1 MALRCVVVGGGISG
15 LSTAYM
21 LSKLPASLVSRI
33 SLYETSDE
41 FGGYIKTV
49 QYPQS
54 GSYQDLGPHSA
65 RVGGGSP
72 LFRLIHSLNL
82 QREVVWLPP
91 SQRLLYAGGTTHPL
105 RIAALTVQPP
115 FTRSSLGLLIRR
127 ACSRGP
133 PSLSPDTDTSVDE
146 FLRTRF
152 DDEFAD
158 YFGSALV
165 RGICAADSRNISV
178 SALLP
183 QLVKWDANGPN
194 ILLGAAKD
202 MLLRAFRLRTASLP
216 PEMETFLPKPTDVK
230 PPRGPRVLSF
240 RKGMQTLTRSL
251 VDHLREAPNV
261 TLRSGATVSS
271 VDCKSGQFELHL
283 HEGEGSLYR
292 QELAD
297 SVFLCAPAS
306 TCGALLEKTALLPK
320 QSEAAALLRPS
331 TLPSASIAVV
341 ALEFDGDLGQ
351 SSEKPYQRAF
361 GHLVPR
367 TEPGQVLGIVYD
379 SSVFPHLDGP
389 GGDHC
394 TRFTV
399 MLQPRADWLTAH
411 TAATPFNLAEPIREE
426 LLGLAL
432 EAVRTHLGLK
442 VSRPERSMVGI
453 WMHSIPNYPVGHVQ
467 NVRRVRRAIEE
478 AINARG
484 CGGRRS
490 LHLVGASFDGLGVG
504 DCVASAARAVLNV
517 SRSSSQDTAL

>member
-41 FGGYIKTV
+41 FGGYVKTV

-91 SQRLLYAGGTTHPL
+91 SQRLLYTAGTTRPL
-105 RIAALTVQPP
+105 RIAALTAQPP
-115 FTRSSLGLLIRR
+115 FTRSPLGLLIRR

-133 PSLSPDTDTSVDE
+133 PSLSPDTDMSVDE

-183 QLVKWDANGPN
+183 QVRSASVPSTFDFNAVTISTSWESRTQGDLPFQFCPYLDRQIDRHLVRQDLFVAMAVSRLVKWDSNGPN

-202 MLLRAFRLRTASLP
+202 MLLRAFGLRTASLP
-216 PEMETFLPKPTDVK
+216 PEMETFLPNPTGVK
-230 PPRGPRVLSF
+230 LPRGPRVLSF

-271 VDCKSGQFELHL
+271 VDCKSGQFEVSSITGRTPYCFTSFRQHMPKILID
-283 HEGEGSLYR
+283 GSI
-292 QELAD
+292 
-297 SVFLCAPAS
+297 
-306 TCGALLEKTALLPK
+306 T
-320 QSEAAALLRPS
+320 
-331 TLPSASIAVV
+331 
-341 ALEFDGDLGQ
+341 
-351 SSEKPYQRAF
+351 
-361 GHLVPR
+361 
-367 TEPGQVLGIVYD
+367 
-379 SSVFPHLDGP
+379 
-389 GGDHC
+389 
-394 TRFTV
+394 
-399 MLQPRADWLTAH
+399 
-411 TAATPFNLAEPIREE
+411 
-426 LLGLAL
+426 LGLAVKCCRL
-432 EAVRTHLGLK
+432 
-442 VSRPERSMVGI
+442 
-453 WMHSIPNYPVGHVQ
+453 
-467 NVRRVRRAIEE
+467 
-478 AINARG
+478 
-484 CGGRRS
+484 
-490 LHLVGASFDGLGVG
+490 
-504 DCVASAARAVLNV
+504 
-517 SRSSSQDTAL
+517 